1 MESINRKP
9 FQGITNI
16 IRFNWHFYV
25 GSFFLLV
32 VIFLVSRLVS
42 PHLAI
47 IFWLAILAGILLIS
61 ISLLVSYYIYDYSS
75 LYSMDWLKDL
85 NMHSG
90 KDVVNIHAG
99 FDETS
104 ALLMDKFPG
113 INLTVLDFYDPL
125 KHTEVS
131 IKRARNAYPS
141 FPGTV
146 RISST
151 GSILSKDSKDLIL
164 LILSAH
170 EIRQMEERIGFFK
183 NLSVSLKTD
192 GRMVVIEHQRD
203 FPNFLAYTIGFFHFH
218 SPKTWRQTFN
228 GAGLKIKSQNKL
240 NPFITI
246 YILSP

>member
-1 MESINRKP
+1 MEAVNRKP

-16 IRFNWHFYV
+16 IRFNWHFYI
-25 GSFFLLV
+25 GSFLLLA
-32 VIFLVSRLVS
+32 VIFFVSRLFS
-42 PHLAI
+42 PQIAFIL
-47 IFWLAILAGILLIS
+47 WLAILTGILLIS
-61 ISLLVSYYIYDYSS
+61 ISLFVSYYIYDYSS

-85 NMHSG
+85 NIHSG
-90 KDVVNIHAG
+90 QEVVNIHAG

-104 ALLMDKFPG
+104 ALLIDKFPG

-131 IKRARNAYPS
+131 IKRARNAYPA
-141 FPGTV
+141 FPGTI

-151 GSILSKDSKDLIL
+151 SSILTKDSKDLIL

-170 EIRQMEERIGFFK
+170 EIRQMEERVGFFK
-183 NLSVSLKTD
+183 SLLVSLKTD
-192 GRMVVIEHQRD
+192 GKIVVVEHQRD

-218 SPKTWRQTFN
+218 SPKTWRQTFRE
-228 GAGLKIKSQNKL
+228 AGLNIKLQNKL

-246 YILSP
+246 YILVP